1 MHEYLYLG
9 KVQLA
14 MQILK
19 TLHPKLVPVTMF
31 LHWKSQKEL
40 RVPEDSASA
49 EDKVEFMG
57 DFNILLLPSKRA
69 FLWQTSN
76 FIYEN
81 IRLSED

>member
-19 TLHPKLVPVTMF
+19 TLHPKLVSVAMF

-40 RVPEDSASA
+40 RGPEDSAST
-49 EDKVEFMG
+49 EDKVEFMVG
-57 DFNILLLPSKRA
+57 FNMLLWQSKRFVTDKRA
-69 FLWQTSN
+69 S
-76 FIYEN
+76 ICEN

>member
-19 TLHPKLVPVTMF
+19 TLHPKRVPVAMF

-40 RVPEDSASA
+40 RVQEDSASA

-57 DFNILLLPSKRA
+57 DFNILLWQSKRFVTDKQA
-69 FLWQTSN
+69 CR
-76 FIYEN
+76 I
-81 IRLSED
+81 LSVKILD